1 MTVPP
6 PQRFES
12 NTGVRIYRVSSQAFP
27 GLVVHC
33 YLLIGAGPI
42 TLVDTG
48 SGYGDSTRQMLAGIA
63 SLGELFGESV
73 TARDIERVIITHGHL
88 DHFGGLA
95 QVTGP
100 ITAEVGIHELDKW
113 VLVSYEERV
122 IVATKAMTFYLEQAG
137 VPAARRAQLIEL
149 YGTGKQHIR
158 SVPVDFTLFDGQ
170 SLDGLEFIHTP
181 GHCPGQV
188 CIRIGDVLLSA
199 DHVLPKTTPHQNPE
213 SITAWTGLGHYLDAL
228 AKVAKVDG
236 VRLALG
242 GHEGPIENFYDRIEE
257 IRVDHERKL
266 DRIAGLLGAP
276 EGQTIQGLCDRM
288 YPGVQGW
295 NGLLALTEVGAH
307 VEYLY
312 ERGSL
317 RVVNVDQVEREVN
330 PPLRYVIPS

>member
-1 MTVPP
+1 
-6 PQRFES
+6 
-12 NTGVRIYRVSSQAFP
+12 
-27 GLVVHC
+27 LVVHC
-33 YLLIGAGPI
+33 YLLVGAGPI

-48 SGYGDSTRQMLAGIA
+48 SGYGDSTRQLLAGIA
-63 SLGELFGESV
+63 SLGDLFGEPV
-73 TARDIERVIITHGHL
+73 TAHQIERVIITHGHL

-122 IVATKAMTFYLEQAG
+122 IVATKAMNFYLEQAG
-137 VPAARRAQLIEL
+137 VAAPKRQQLIEL

-170 SLDGLEFIHTP
+170 ELDGLEFVHTP

-188 CIRIGDVLLSA
+188 CIKIGDVLLSA

-213 SITAWTGLGHYLDAL
+213 SITAWTGLGHYLEAL
-228 AKVAKVDG
+228 VKIAKVPG
-236 VRLALG
+236 IRLALG

-266 DRIAGLLGAP
+266 DRIAGLLRTP
-276 EGQTIQGLCDRM
+276 EGFTIADLCDRM
-288 YPGVQGW
+288 YPGVRDW

-312 ERGSL
+312 ERGFL
-317 RVVNVDQVEREVN
+317 RVVNVGEVEREAN
-330 PPLRYVIPS
+330 PPLRYLAS